1 MNREKGFSLVELII
15 VIAIMAVLVGVMAPQ
30 YIKYV
35 EKSRISSDDSNAAE
49 LLKNVTTALSN
60 EDALTDLDNS
70 VTDADIAVL
79 TPNGIK
85 YSENASYS
93 SLVKEI
99 QDTMSTDDSVKIQST
114 RSKNSVYVI
123 SVGYQEGTGFKAA
136 GRWEA
141 ASSYNTIS

>member
-49 LLKNVTTALSN
+49 LLKNVTTALAN
-60 EDALTDLDNS
+60 EDALADLDSS
-70 VTDADIAVL
+70 VTNADIAVL
-79 TPNGIK
+79 TATGIE
-85 YSENASYS
+85 YTTASSCS

-123 SVGYQEGTGFKAA
+123 SIDYLEGTGFKAA
-136 GRWEA
+136 GRWTD
-141 ASSYNTIS
+141 ASYSIS